1 MADSS
6 ARGIDVS
13 HYQGTVDWQGVRMAG
28 IQFAFAK
35 ATEGVTWTD
44 PEFGTNWPGMRAAGL
59 LRGAY
64 HFFEPNDDAGQQA
77 AFFLQTVQLEAG
89 DLPPVL
95 DVETEGTSPQ
105 ALWQGVQTWLEQVEA
120 AVGLP
125 PILYMSP
132 TFANENEVPASLAS
146 YHPGS
151 PNTVSPSRLC
161 RRVGPAGSSGSRPNP
176 ERWSHHAGGLSR
188 TQRPLRES
196 RGAHQALSA
205 TGSPRPCAPPLHE
218 PCSTTAPGRLYRL
231 RRISVHRGW
240 GAAQP

>member
-1 MADSS
+1 MANSS
-6 ARGIDVS
+6 ARGIDAS
-13 HYQGTVDWQGVRMAG
+13 HYQGTVDWQEVRTAG

-35 ATEGVTWTD
+35 ATEGLTWTD
-44 PEFGTNWPGMRAAGL
+44 PEFATNWPGMQAAGL

-89 DLPPVL
+89 DLPPML
-95 DVETEGTSPQ
+95 DVETAGASPE

-146 YHPGS
+146 Y
-151 PNTVSPSRLC
+151 
-161 RRVGPAGSSGSRPNP
+161 
-176 ERWSHHAGGLSR
+176 
-188 TQRPLRES
+188 PLWIAEY
-196 RGAHQALSA
+196 GVDQPTLSA
-205 TGSPRPCAPPLHE
+205 GW
-218 PCSTTAPGRLYRL
+218 TTWLLWQSSESGTVEGVTTPVDLDELNGPFAKL
-231 RRISVHRGW
+231 
-240 GAAQP
+240 AALTKR